1 MEILSKSLSILLNL
15 LIDQREILKIPLIV
29 FLGFVLITLVMLTF
43 IPLIIIFPP
52 LSILIA
58 IFSIVL
64 LGALYILIYH
74 RINAK
79 GWRESITRYLK
90 DLNTSLVGSAI
101 VGIAMLLSNYTILTI
116 YQVIS
121 TSSFIGII
129 IIVFA
134 LFMKMI
140 IDYEIF
146 KFISSYVSSRSIRET
161 IKQMLN
167 IKLSVFLGFLVVTV
181 LFQTVYFL
189 ITYSLDSIIAAQD
202 PIILTILQT
211 LHFLLDL
218 IKTFWLF
225 IIVKGE

>member
-1 MEILSKSLSILLNL
+1 MEVLSRSLSILLNL

-29 FLGFVLITLVMLTF
+29 FFGSVLITFVMLIF

-58 IFSIVL
+58 IFSIAL
-64 LGALYILIYH
+64 LGALYILIFH

-101 VGIAMLLSNYTILTI
+101 VGIAMLLSNYTILII
-116 YQVIS
+116 YQVVP

-134 LFMKMI
+134 LFMKI
-140 IDYEIF
+140 IVDYVIF

-161 IKQMLN
+161 TKDMLN
-167 IKLSVFLGFLVVTV
+167 IKPNIFLGFLVVTI
-181 LFQTVYFL
+181 LFQIVYFL
-189 ITYSLDSIIAAQD
+189 ITYSLDPIAAQD
-202 PIILTILQT
+202 PIIIIILQT